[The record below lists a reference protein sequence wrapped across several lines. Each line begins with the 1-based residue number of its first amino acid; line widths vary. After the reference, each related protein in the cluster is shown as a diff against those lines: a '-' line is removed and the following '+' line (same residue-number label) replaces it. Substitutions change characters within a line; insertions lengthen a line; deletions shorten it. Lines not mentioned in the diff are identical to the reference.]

1 MFQPKCDKTLK
12 IEVIYSPPKETDN
25 YLVSSKSQQQ
35 KTKGKKN
42 KNKNNNNSN
51 KKENESEKIIQ
62 NLRFFL

>member
-25 YLVSSKSQQQ
+25 YLVSSKSQQR
-35 KTKGKKN
+35 KTKGKK
-42 KNKNNNNSN
+42 KKKNNNNSN

>member
-25 YLVSSKSQQQ
+25 SLVSSKSQQR
-35 KTKGKKN
+35 KTKGKK
-42 KNKNNNNSN
+42 KNNNNNNSN